1 MAIHV
6 VLHVSKGALYSH
18 SKLEKILWVLRQK
31 EPIRGFSEEQSGS
44 VYHLNFLRTS
54 PRTWV
59 FQAGL
64 TVWYHEIVVLSRG
77 VLITEGIVK

>member
-1 MAIHV
+1 MQLLKTGEESV
-6 VLHVSKGALYSH
+6 GLKT
-18 SKLEKILWVLRQK
+18 K

-44 VYHLNFLRTS
+44 VSHLNSLHPS
-54 PRTWV
+54 PRTGV

-77 VLITEGIVK
+77 FLITQGIVK